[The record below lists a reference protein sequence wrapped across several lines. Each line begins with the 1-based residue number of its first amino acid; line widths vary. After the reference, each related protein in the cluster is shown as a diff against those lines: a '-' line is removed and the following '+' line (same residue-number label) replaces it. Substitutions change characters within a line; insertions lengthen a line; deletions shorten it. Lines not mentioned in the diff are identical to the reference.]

1 MPYRDS
7 WSDLVG
13 SRFWIAGSVSTYQTF
28 IEQSNVGIYMFGG
41 FKDDFRREL
50 IVAYS
55 NLHNRSKLLIGPW
68 MHCLNQG
75 FDLVT
80 ERLRFFDYWL
90 KDIDNGIMSEQPI
103 EYYTTGAPA
112 GSEWQTT
119 DQWPL
124 RSERPTDFYF
134 EAGKSLGEKK
144 PAEGTDSFQVNYDL
158 GKELPTVTSIYS
170 PPGPQDEK
178 GITYTTP
185 PLASAMELTGHPI
198 VHLWMASTATDD
210 HVFAYLEDVDA
221 DGKAAIVTDGRLRAS
236 LRKLDTAPYKLLG
249 LPYHRSFVEDAQPL
263 APGQPAELVFDMLPL
278 SQVFA
283 AGHRIRLTITGAD
296 PREKD
301 RPETTPPPTIT
312 IFHDAMHA
320 SFVTLPV
327 IPSSH

>member
-50 IVAYS
+50 IVAHS

-68 MHCLNQG
+68 MHCLSQG
-75 FDLVT
+75 FDLFT

-90 KDIDNGIMSEQPI
+90 KDIDNGIMSEPLMA
-103 EYYTTGAPA
+103 YYTTGAPA
-112 GSEWQTT
+112 GSEWRMTS
-119 DQWPL
+119 QWPL
-124 RSERPTDFYF
+124 PSERPTDFYF
-134 EAGKSLGEKK
+134 EARKSLGEKK
-144 PAEGTDSFQVNYDL
+144 PAAGTDSFQVNYDL
-158 GKELPTVTSIYS
+158 GKEPAPGAFIYA

-178 GITYTTP
+178 GTTYTTQ
-185 PLASAMELTGHPI
+185 PLPHALELTGHPI
-198 VHLWMASTATDD
+198 VHLWIASTATDG
-210 HVFAYLEDVDA
+210 HVFAYLEDVNA

-236 LRKLDTAPYKLLG
+236 LRKLDTAPYKFLG
-249 LPYHRSFVEDAQPL
+249 LPYHRSFAEDAQPL
-263 APGQPAELVFDMLPL
+263 VPGQPAELVFDMLPL

-283 AGHRIRLTITGAD
+283 AGHRIRITITGAD

-301 RPETTPPPTIT
+301 RVETAPPPTIT
-312 IFHDAMHA
+312 IFHDAMHP

-327 IPSSH
+327 IPSSL